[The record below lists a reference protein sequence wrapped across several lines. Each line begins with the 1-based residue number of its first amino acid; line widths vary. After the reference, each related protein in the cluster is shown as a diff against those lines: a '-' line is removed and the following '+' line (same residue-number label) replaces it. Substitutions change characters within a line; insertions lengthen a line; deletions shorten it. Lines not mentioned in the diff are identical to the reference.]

1 MLGTAIPGSTN
12 EVMAEQPTTF
22 HQLWRKLGT
31 ERKRAAATALVA
43 DRTQQALAANVI
55 AVRLKFRP
63 HKAAQLPPE
72 KKASYIAGMDTLDE
86 GLAGALVRDYLFAQQ
101 RPMLS
106 RFLDTLGVP
115 HKNGQI
121 DEGADIPK
129 PSAEAL
135 RTALSTIRGEF
146 DAEEIAIYTSALTIS
161 DPDFWGELRTIAAEP
176 ATGEAQAS

>member
-1 MLGTAIPGSTN
+1 
-12 EVMAEQPTTF
+12 MADQPTTF
-22 HQLWRKLGT
+22 HHLWRKLGP
-31 ERKRAAATALVA
+31 ERKRAAAAALVA
-43 DRTQQALAANVI
+43 DPTQQALAANVI
-55 AVRLKFRP
+55 AMRLKFRP

-86 GLAGALVRDYLFAQQ
+86 GLAGALVRDYLFSQQ

-121 DEGADIPK
+121 DEKADVPK
-129 PSAEAL
+129 PSPEAL
-135 RTALSTIRGEF
+135 RTALTTIRGEF
-146 DAEEIAIYTSALTIS
+146 DPEEVAIYTSALAIS

-176 ATGEAQAS
+176 AAEPAGGEAQAS